1 MKEKKEYW
9 QSIRGICILA
19 VILIHSLG
27 GFNYSTGYGTEFVV
41 LRQIINFAVAT
52 FVFMAGYFVNVDALS
67 DKEFSYKHWII
78 YRGGR
83 LCIPFMIWSLLYS
96 GLELLK
102 IVHSGNE
109 IHWFGFVYR
118 FIVGKSATPFYY
130 IVVLVQLTVITPW
143 LVKTVKQNGVIS
155 RILNR
160 SPSSRQLKKYKF
172 FLPVEIYLL
181 AVFMQLASKFHVF
194 PLALKFQDSFA
205 SVYCCS
211 NLYNLRSFL
220 REYLYQ

>member
-1 MKEKKEYW
+1 MNQKKDKI
-9 QSIRGICILA
+9 Q
-19 VILIHSLG
+19 
-27 GFNYSTGYGTEFVV
+27 
-41 LRQIINFAVAT
+41 
-52 FVFMAGYFVNVDALS
+52 LS
-67 DKEFSYKHWII
+67 DHFTY
-78 YRGGR
+78 GA
-83 LCIPFMIWSLLYS
+83 
-96 GLELLK
+96 
-102 IVHSGNE
+102 
-109 IHWFGFVYR
+109 VY
-118 FIVGKSATPFYY
+118 F
-130 IVVLVQLTVITPW
+130 
-143 LVKTVKQNGVIS
+143 
-155 RILNR
+155 LNR

>member
-155 RILNR
+155 RILWLVT
-160 SPSSRQLKKYKF
+160 PL
-172 FLPVEIYLL
+172 YL
-181 AVFMQLASKFHVF
+181 M
-194 PLALKFQDSFA
+194 
-205 SVYCCS
+205 
-211 NLYNLRSFL
+211 
-220 REYLYQ
+220 YLYAWNYIVGISPRLYETLFPAWFGFYYLGIHVRCGWKLKGNGYAVVRLWLHSY

>member
-1 MKEKKEYW
+1 MALPAE
-9 QSIRGICILA
+9 RTRTTGFPTA
-19 VILIHSLG
+19 VIVS
-27 GFNYSTGYGTEFVV
+27 S
-41 LRQIINFAVAT
+41 
-52 FVFMAGYFVNVDALS
+52 S
-67 DKEFSYKHWII
+67 SSCKP
-78 YRGGR
+78 GR
-83 LCIPFMIWSLLYS
+83 LRPSLSPLAYS
-96 GLELLK
+96 FPASPSSPSTVASSPRHRTTTSACSAAMTASLK
-102 IVHSGNE
+102 RSL
-109 IHWFGFVYR
+109 
-118 FIVGKSATPFYY
+118 S
-130 IVVLVQLTVITPW
+130 
-143 LVKTVKQNGVIS
+143 
-155 RILNR
+155 LNR

>member
-1 MKEKKEYW
+1 MKEIYQQTVEEVLERVNGKK
-9 QSIRGICILA
+9 
-19 VILIHSLG
+19 
-27 GFNYSTGYGTEFVV
+27 
-41 LRQIINFAVAT
+41 
-52 FVFMAGYFVNVDALS
+52 
-67 DKEFSYKHWII
+67 
-78 YRGGR
+78 
-83 LCIPFMIWSLLYS
+83 S
-96 GLELLK
+96 GLTSEQVKRSREKCGWNELTEGKKKGILQ
-102 IVHSGNE
+102 IFFEGA
-109 IHWFGFVYR
+109 VY
-118 FIVGKSATPFYY
+118 F
-130 IVVLVQLTVITPW
+130 
-143 LVKTVKQNGVIS
+143 
-155 RILNR
+155 LNR